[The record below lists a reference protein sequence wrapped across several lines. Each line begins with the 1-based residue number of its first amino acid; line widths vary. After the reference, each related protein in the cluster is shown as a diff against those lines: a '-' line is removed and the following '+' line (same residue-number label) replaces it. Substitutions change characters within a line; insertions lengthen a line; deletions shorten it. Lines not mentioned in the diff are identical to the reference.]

1 MTISAT
7 NDYIVVHMNLRPNPD
22 RSLGEFE
29 QIVLLAVLRL
39 GDEAYGVTILGEIAA
54 KTGRNPSPGALYT
67 TLHRM
72 EDKGL
77 VTFRD
82 GSPTPERGG
91 RAKRF
96 VTVTREGRNAHAS
109 AQSAFHSLL
118 EGLDLLATPVANFIA
133 PQMRVPHISL
143 LRCGFAELPLG
154 GVNA

>member
-1 MTISAT
+1 
-7 NDYIVVHMNLRPNPD
+7 MNPTP
-22 RSLGEFE
+22 SLGEFE

-39 GDEAYGVTILGEIAA
+39 GDEAYGVTVLAEIAA
-54 KTGRNPSPGALYT
+54 RTGRNPSPGALYT

-96 VTVTREGRNAHAS
+96 VTVTRAGRSALAS
-109 AQSAFHSLL
+109 AQSAYRSLL
-118 EGLDLLATPVANFIA
+118 EGLDLLTAPIA
-133 PQMRVPHISL
+133 HLISFCHSRRVPDISLLRCGILNRVPHISL
-143 LRCGFAELPLG
+143 LRCGTGAT
-154 GVNA
+154 NA

>member
-1 MTISAT
+1 MS
-7 NDYIVVHMNLRPNPD
+7 PD

-39 GDEAYGVTILGEIAA
+39 GDEAYGVTILEEIAA
-54 KTGRNPSPGALYT
+54 HTRRNPAPGALYT

-77 VTFRD
+77 ITFRD

-96 VTVTREGRNAHAS
+96 VTITRPGRDALTS
-109 AQSAFHSLL
+109 AQAAYRSLL
-118 EGLDLLATPVANFIA
+118 QGLDLLTPPVANLTRLPKSQQI
-133 PQMRVPHISL
+133 RVPHVSSL
-143 LRCGFAELPLG
+143 RHGFGATY
-154 GVNA
+154 A

>member
-1 MTISAT
+1 MS
-7 NDYIVVHMNLRPNPD
+7 PD

-39 GDEAYGVTILGEIAA
+39 GDEAYGVTILAEIAA

-96 VTVTREGRNAHAS
+96 VTVTREGRNALAS
-109 AQSAFHSLL
+109 AQSAFQSLL
-118 EGLDLLATPVANFIA
+118 DGLDLLTNPVANLVQPRIWV
-133 PQMRVPHISL
+133 PQVALLRPGFPRSWVPHVSI
-143 LRCGFAELPLG
+143 LRRGLG
-154 GVNA
+154 AAHA

>member
-1 MTISAT
+1 
-7 NDYIVVHMNLRPNPD
+7 MNPE

-39 GDEAYGVTILGEIAA
+39 GDQAYGVTILAEIAA
-54 KTGRNPSPGALYT
+54 RTGRNPSPGALYT

-96 VTVTREGRNAHAS
+96 VHLTREGRDALAS
-109 AQSAFHSLL
+109 AQSAYRSLL
-118 EGLDLLATPVANFIA
+118 EGLDLLTTPTASLVHLQTRVPHISQPFTN
-133 PQMRVPHISL
+133 RVPHISL
-143 LRCGFAELPLG
+143 LRCGFADSLFG
-154 GVNA
+154 GAYV

>member
-1 MTISAT
+1 
-7 NDYIVVHMNLRPNPD
+7 MNPE

-39 GDEAYGVTILGEIAA
+39 SDQAYGVTILGEIAA
-54 KTGRNPSPGALYT
+54 RTGRNPAPGALYT

-77 VTFRD
+77 IAFRD

-96 VTVTREGRNAHAS
+96 VAVTREGRTALAS
-109 AQSAFHSLL
+109 AQSAYRSLL
-118 EGLDLLATPVANFIA
+118 EGLDLLPNLKRA
-133 PQMRVPHISL
+133 PSL
-143 LRCGFAELPLG
+143 RSSDRWLSFRRGAEGSASPSHLRAWSVTGA
-154 GVNA
+154 AHA

>member
-1 MTISAT
+1 MRFLD
-7 NDYIVVHMNLRPNPD
+7 NLLRYYYVVVHMSPE

-39 GDEAYGVTILGEIAA
+39 GDEAYGITIMAEIAA
-54 KTGRNPSPGALYT
+54 KTGRNPTPGALYT

-96 VTVTREGRNAHAS
+96 VSVTLKGRNGLAS
-109 AQSAFHSLL
+109 AQSAYLSLL
-118 EGLDLLATPVANFIA
+118 EGLDLLSA
-133 PQMRVPHISL
+133 PIR
-143 LRCGFAELPLG
+143 FAG
-154 GVNA
+154 AAYA

>member
-1 MTISAT
+1 MLIFFVVISRRESAFYLAPPNSLDT
-7 NDYIVVHMNLRPNPD
+7 FPVYYYFVVHMKPD

-96 VTVTREGRNAHAS
+96 VTVTREGRTALAS
-109 AQSAFHSLL
+109 AQSAYRSLL
-118 EGLDLLATPVANFIA
+118 DGLDLLAA
-133 PQMRVPHISL
+133 PTAFSGAAH
-143 LRCGFAELPLG
+143 A
-154 GVNA
+154 

>member
-1 MTISAT
+1 MKNQANTE
-7 NDYIVVHMNLRPNPD
+7 

-39 GDEAYGVTILGEIAA
+39 GDEAYGVTILGEITA

-96 VTVTREGRNAHAS
+96 VTVTREGRHALAS
-109 AQSAFHSLL
+109 AQTAYRSLL
-118 EGLDLLATPVANFIA
+118 EGLDLLPVQN
-133 PQMRVPHISL
+133 RVPHVRPERSDQRPWEYI
-143 LRCGFAELPLG
+143 PG
-154 GVNA
+154 GLYV

>member
-1 MTISAT
+1 
-7 NDYIVVHMNLRPNPD
+7 MNSE

-29 QIVLLAVLRL
+29 QIVLLAILRL
-39 GDEAYGVTILGEIAA
+39 GDEAYGVSILDEIAA
-54 KTGRNPSPGALYT
+54 KTGRNPAPGALYT

-96 VTVTREGRNAHAS
+96 VIVTRPGRDALLS
-109 AQSAFHSLL
+109 AQSAYRSLL
-118 EGLDLLATPVANFIA
+118 QGLDLLDA
-133 PQMRVPHISL
+133 PHQGAAH
-143 LRCGFAELPLG
+143 A
-154 GVNA
+154 

>member
-1 MTISAT
+1 
-7 NDYIVVHMNLRPNPD
+7 MNPE

-39 GDEAYGVTILGEIAA
+39 DDQAYGVTILGEIAA

-77 VTFRD
+77 ITFRD

-96 VTVTREGRNAHAS
+96 VTVTREGRNALAS
-109 AQSAFHSLL
+109 AQSAYRSLL
-118 EGLDLLATPVANFIA
+118 EGLDLLTAPLANFIR
-133 PQMRVPHISL
+133 PQTRVPRPSSA
-143 LRCGFAELPLG
+143 RAGFDILPG
-154 GVNA
+154 GANA

>member
-1 MTISAT
+1 MS
-7 NDYIVVHMNLRPNPD
+7 ND

-39 GDEAYGVTILGEIAA
+39 GDEAYGVTILTEIAA
-54 KTGRNPSPGALYT
+54 KTGRNPAPGALYT

-77 VTFRD
+77 ITFRD

-96 VTVTREGRNAHAS
+96 VVVTREGRTALAS
-109 AQSAFHSLL
+109 AQSAYRSLL
-118 EGLDLLATPVANFIA
+118 DGLDLLTNPIANHM
-133 PQMRVPHISL
+133 QVQSRVPHISL
-143 LRCGFAELPLG
+143 LRCGFGAA
-154 GVNA
+154 NA